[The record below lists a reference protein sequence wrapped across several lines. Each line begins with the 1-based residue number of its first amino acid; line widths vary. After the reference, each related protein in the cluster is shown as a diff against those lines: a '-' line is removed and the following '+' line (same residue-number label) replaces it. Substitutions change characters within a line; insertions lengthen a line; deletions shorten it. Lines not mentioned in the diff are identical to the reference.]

1 MTANNSS
8 KEVEKCH
15 QIGNCRFSSGE
26 AMLIWMKFNMMRN
39 MIMDTVFKQL
49 RDIVENRDGSVI
61 AHGGVIAS
69 FKYWY
74 NSSIFPCSREILLS
88 QAQVEYMPKNGNE
101 NG

>member
-1 MTANNSS
+1 MNN
-8 KEVEKCH
+8 EFIQFRE
-15 QIGNCRFSSGE
+15 
-26 AMLIWMKFNMMRN
+26 
-39 MIMDTVFKQL
+39 
-49 RDIVENRDGSVI
+49 IVENKNWSVI

-74 NSSIFPCSREILLS
+74 DSNFFPCSRYILLS